1 MKTAFLSRDK
11 MIALKISVTFR
22 LPIFFFL
29 KITLDYKVQN
39 LKHYFF
45 QTAINKIINSETK
58 KKALY
63 RPFNKKEK
71 MCDANRNVP
80 NQ

>member
-1 MKTAFLSRDK
+1 ML
-11 MIALKISVTFR
+11 ALKISVTFW

-29 KITLDYKVQN
+29 KITLDYKIQN

-58 KKALY
+58 KKCYINHLV
-63 RPFNKKEK
+63 KKEK
-71 MCDANRNVP
+71 L
-80 NQ
+80 

>member
-1 MKTAFLSRDK
+1 ML
-11 MIALKISVTFR
+11 ALKISVTFW

-29 KITLDYKVQN
+29 KITLDYKIQN

-58 KKALY
+58 KKVLY
-63 RPFNKKEK
+63 QPFSKKRKTMTLTETYQI
-71 MCDANRNVP
+71 NT
-80 NQ
+80 